1 MRTQQSRRMI
11 LRSAQDLDDAI
22 ERKDKDTIVSM
33 FDEDCEIE
41 LLGVI
46 LKGRAGVRRWLA
58 WLYDNLVSIKLTPI
72 TIMVE
77 RDVFFEEF
85 VVEAKLINGAEISSK
100 QSEVL
105 VYAKNK
111 VKSLRLYF
119 DRLEFAGAVAND
131 IFSRALVSKI
141 IKLSLKGLL

>member
-1 MRTQQSRRMI
+1 MRKQQSRRMI

-22 ERKDKDTIVSM
+22 ERKDKETIISM
-33 FDEDCEIE
+33 FDEECEIE
-41 LLGVI
+41 LLGVT
-46 LKGRAGVRRWLA
+46 LKGRAGVRRWLD
-58 WLYDNLVSIKLTPI
+58 WLYDNLVSIKLRPI

-85 VVEAKLINGAEISSK
+85 LVEAKLRNGAEISSK

-105 VYAKNK
+105 VYARNK

-119 DRLEFAGAVAND
+119 DRMEFADAVAND
-131 IFSRALVSKI
+131 VFSRALVSKV
-141 IKLSLKGLL
+141 IKLSLKGLV